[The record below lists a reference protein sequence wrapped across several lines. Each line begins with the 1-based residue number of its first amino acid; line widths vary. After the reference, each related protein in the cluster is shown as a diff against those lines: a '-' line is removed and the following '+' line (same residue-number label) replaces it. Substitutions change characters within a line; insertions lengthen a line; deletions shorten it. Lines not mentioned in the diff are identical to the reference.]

1 MFIAWQHV
9 TAGTSH
15 LFELKPIVD
24 PATLGRPIE
33 LTVVI
38 PTLNEVGN
46 VETLL
51 GRISIALAGI
61 EWEAMFVDDGSS
73 DGTAE
78 LVTRLA
84 QTERRIRL
92 IRRIGRR
99 GLSSAVVEGALASTS
114 PVVAVIDA
122 DLQHDETIL
131 PDLFR
136 AIDSGGHQ
144 LAIGTRYC
152 SGGSTGDWDAGR
164 LQISRFATR
173 LAAPIMK
180 TPLSDPMSGLFA
192 VRRDVLLAAA
202 PNLSSVGYKI
212 LLDLVASHPCPLSVA
227 EVGYTFGVRTSGT
240 SKLDQM
246 VALEYLELL
255 LDKTIGRFV
264 PVKLVQFGAI
274 GMVGVGV
281 HLTLLYLLLNALGA
295 RFAVGQ
301 AGAVLGAM
309 TFNFALNNRF
319 TYRDRQLKGAA
330 WITGLLSF
338 YLVCSLGAVANV
350 GIGSLV
356 YDRLPEWWVA
366 GIAGAIVGS
375 VWNYVAS
382 GWLTWTR
389 R

>member
-1 MFIAWQHV
+1 M
-9 TAGTSH
+9 
-15 LFELKPIVD
+15 FELKPIAD
-24 PATLGRPIE
+24 PATLGQPLA

-38 PTLNEVGN
+38 PTLNEVAN
-46 VETLL
+46 VEPLL
-51 GRISIALAGI
+51 DRIGIALAGV
-61 EWEAMFVDDGSS
+61 EWEAMFVDDGST

-78 LVTRLA
+78 LITRLA
-84 QTERRIRL
+84 QTERHIRL

-99 GLSSAVVEGALASTS
+99 GLSSAVVEGALASTA

-122 DLQHDETIL
+122 DLQHDEAIL
-131 PDLFR
+131 PDLLR
-136 AIDSGGHQ
+136 AIDRGGQ
-144 LAIGTRYC
+144 ELAIGTRYC
-152 SGGSTGDWDAGR
+152 QGGSTGEWDESR
-164 LQISRFATR
+164 RVISRFATR
-173 LAAPIMK
+173 LARPIMK
-180 TPLSDPMSGLFA
+180 TPLTDPMSGFFA

-202 PNLSSVGYKI
+202 PHLSSVGYKI
-212 LLDLVASHPCPLSVA
+212 LLDLVASHPRRLAVA
-227 EVGYTFGVRTSGT
+227 EIGYTFGVRTAGA

-255 LDKTIGRFV
+255 LDKTIGRFI

-274 GMVGVGV
+274 GVVGVGV
-281 HLTLLYLLLNALGA
+281 HLALLYLLLNAAATG
-295 RFAVGQ
+295 FAIAQG
-301 AGAVLGAM
+301 GAVLGAM

-319 TYRDRQLKGAA
+319 TYRDQQLKGTA
-330 WITGLLSF
+330 WLTGLLSF

-366 GIAGAIVGS
+366 GVAGAVVGS

>member
-1 MFIAWQHV
+1 MNQFV
-9 TAGTSH
+9 AG
-15 LFELKPIVD
+15 LPIFVREA
-24 PATLGRPIE
+24 PLALSVI
-33 LTVVI
+33 I

-46 VETLL
+46 VEALL
-51 GRISIALAGI
+51 ERLSLALAGV
-61 EWEAMFVDDGSS
+61 EWEAIFVDDGST

-78 LVTRLA
+78 LITQIA
-84 QTERRIRL
+84 QAQRRVRL

-99 GLSSAVVEGALASTS
+99 GLSSAVVEGALASTT
-114 PVVAVIDA
+114 PVIAVIDA
-122 DLQHDETIL
+122 DLQHDERIL

-136 AIDSGGHQ
+136 AIADDGHE
-144 LAIGTRYC
+144 LAIGTRYAAN
-152 SGGSTGDWDAGR
+152 GSTGDWDEGR
-164 LQISRFATR
+164 RRISRFATR

-180 TPLSDPMSGLFA
+180 TPLTDPMSGFFA
-192 VRRDVLLAAA
+192 VRRDVLLDAA
-202 PNLSSVGYKI
+202 PSLSSVGYKI
-212 LLDLVASHPCPLSVA
+212 LLDLVASHPRRLSVA
-227 EVGYTFGVRTSGT
+227 EVGYVFGVRNSGA

-255 LDKTIGRFV
+255 LDKTVGRFV

-274 GMVGVGV
+274 GMLGVGV
-281 HLTLLYLLLNALGA
+281 HLGLLYTFLNAAGIA
-295 RFAVGQ
+295 FASAQ
-301 AGAVLGAM
+301 TAAVIGAM

-319 TYRDRQLKGAA
+319 TYRDRQLRGAA

-366 GIAGAIVGS
+366 GIAGAVVGS

-382 GWLTWTR
+382 GWLTWSR